1 MSEKERLS
9 MTHKFATT
17 SDYYAA
23 FSGETLKRLQALRMT
38 VHELIPDAE
47 ERISY
52 NMPAFFKDKKM
63 VCYIAGYAQHVSM
76 YPGRIPGPEY
86 EKRFGEYMSG
96 KSTLKFP
103 HEKPLPLNLATEFVQ
118 LRLAEVAAENL
129 K

>member
-1 MSEKERLS
+1 
-9 MTHKFATT
+9 MTQKFINPQNYFASFT
-17 SDYYAA
+17 
-23 FSGETLKRLQALRMT
+23 GETLRRLQELRST
-38 VHELIPDAE
+38 VYELVPNAE

-52 NMPAFFKDKKM
+52 NMPAYFKDKKM

-86 EKRFGEYMSG
+86 AQKFGEYMSG

-103 HEKPLPLNLATEFVQ
+103 HDKPLPLELVKEFVQ
-118 LRLAEVAAENL
+118 LRLHELEAEGL